1 MTSTNTD
8 AAARYSFPDQAV
20 PGVAG
25 GGVGDGR
32 AVLTMAIYVV
42 WGLIVALGRGLLG
55 WLAGRI
61 SNRA

>member
-1 MTSTNTD
+1 VT
-8 AAARYSFPDQAV
+8 V
-20 PGVAG
+20 ELV
-25 GGVGDGR
+25 
-32 AVLTMAIYVV
+32 VLTMAIYVV